1 MENVYQNVVK
11 MKYTFSGDVN
21 VKKVF
26 NRLMENVSKVVKKMK
41 SIRMENVFAKMVM
54 LRSLVSVRDV
64 LKIQLLLLIK
74 VNVSVKVDFNG
85 IMVNA
90 QELNVLKTQNLSIKI
105 TIISVNVFQVM

>member
-1 MENVYQNVVK
+1 
-11 MKYTFSGDVN
+11 
-21 VKKVF
+21 
-26 NRLMENVSKVVKKMK
+26 
-41 SIRMENVFAKMVM
+41 MENVFVEMVM
-54 LRSLVSVRDV
+54 LRFIVHAQNV

-90 QELNVLKTQNLSIKI
+90 QELNVLKTHNLSIKI

>member
-1 MENVYQNVVK
+1 
-11 MKYTFSGDVN
+11 
-21 VKKVF
+21 
-26 NRLMENVSKVVKKMK
+26 
-41 SIRMENVFAKMVM
+41 MENVFVEMVM
-54 LRSLVSVRDV
+54 LRFIVHAQNV